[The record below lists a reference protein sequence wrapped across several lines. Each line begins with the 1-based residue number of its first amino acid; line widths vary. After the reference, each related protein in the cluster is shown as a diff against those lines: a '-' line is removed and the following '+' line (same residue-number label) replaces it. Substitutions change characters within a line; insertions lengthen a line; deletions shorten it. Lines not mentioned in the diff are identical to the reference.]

1 MDGVILE
8 MTMTYTKRVLYSV
21 SKDYNLD
28 YEDLIK
34 KFSEMEKC
42 IEEGCDSMRVKNG
55 CYCKSHMKKKK
66 KKEKKVSKKKNEPL
80 EKLFHTHP
88 PNVYEK
94 DCKLC
99 GLCGDFCNPEVTRL
113 NWIAV
118 WFCQADGPPRRV
130 GGN

>member
-1 MDGVILE
+1 MNCNNIKRPMEGVIFD
-8 MTMTYTKRVLYSV
+8 MTMTYAKRLLYSL
-21 SKDYNLD
+21 SKDYNID
-28 YEDLIK
+28 YEVLIK

-42 IEEGCDSMRVKNG
+42 IEGGCDSVREKNG
-55 CYCKSHMKKKK
+55 CYCKSQMKKKK
-66 KKEKKVSKKKNEPL
+66 KKEKKVSKKKKESV
-80 EKLFHTHP
+80 EKLFHTHA

-118 WFCQADGPPRRV
+118 
-130 GGN
+130 